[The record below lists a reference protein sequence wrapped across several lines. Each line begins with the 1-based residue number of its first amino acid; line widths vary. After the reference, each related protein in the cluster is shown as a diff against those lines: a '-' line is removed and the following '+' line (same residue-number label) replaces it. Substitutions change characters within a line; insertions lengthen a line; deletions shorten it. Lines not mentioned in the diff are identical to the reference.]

1 MARRLPS
8 LNALRAFE
16 TAARHESFTAAAEEL
31 FVTHA
36 AISRHVRDL
45 EEWLG
50 AELFLRTAYGLK
62 LTEAGTRFGHR
73 LTPLFDEMADATR
86 EVVAYGKVKTLT
98 VTVEP
103 AVASRWLVARL
114 GRFSQAH
121 PDIELTINPENRIVD
136 MRADEADIGI
146 RYGLGDWE
154 DAEAVRLS
162 GVEVFP
168 VCAPKLIAN
177 RPDLQPAD
185 LMQFTLLHEERKQWW
200 VDWLAAAGVPEVAHM
215 GGVTYQGHL
224 AIEAAEAGQGFA
236 LADNILATDAIEEG
250 WLIRPFG
257 IDMKDH
263 GSYWLVRAK
272 GSRESAPIRAFR
284 EWLVT
289 EMTETNKRFTAL
301 KQVKKLP

>member
-73 LTPLFDEMADATR
+73 LTPIFDEMADATR